1 VKILLID
8 DSRFMR
14 LANQRALT
22 HAGHEVIGSDDGE
35 KGLEVAIQI
44 QPDLILL
51 DMMLPKLSGPEVLKA
66 LKENPRTRSIPVI
79 VLSAL
84 SDKNKEKL
92 MREGAADFIEK
103 SDDMMAHNSI
113 ELVRTVEKFAPK
125 KRPS

>member
-1 VKILLID
+1 MKILLID

-22 HAGHEVIGSDDGE
+22 HAGHEVIGRDDGE
-35 KGLEVAIQI
+35 QGLEVAIQI

-66 LKENPRTRSIPVI
+66 LKENPRTRYIPVI

-84 SDKNKEKL
+84 SDKNKERL

-103 SDDMMAHNSI
+103 SDDMMADDSI
-113 ELVRTVEKFAPK
+113 ELVRMIEKFALK
-125 KRPS
+125 NRPR

>member
-1 VKILLID
+1 MKILLID

-22 HAGHEVIGSDDGE
+22 HAGHEVIGRDDGE
-35 KGLEVAIQI
+35 QGLEVAIQI

-66 LKENPRTRSIPVI
+66 LKENPRTRYIPVI

-84 SDKNKEKL
+84 SDKNKERL
-92 MREGAADFIEK
+92 MREGAADFIAK
-103 SDDMMAHNSI
+103 SDDMMAHDSI
-113 ELVRTVEKFAPK
+113 ELVRMVEKFAPK
-125 KRPS
+125 NRPS

>member
-1 VKILLID
+1 MKILLID

-125 KRPS
+125 KRLS

>member
-1 VKILLID
+1 MKILLID

-22 HAGHEVIGSDDGE
+22 HAGHEVIGRDDGE
-35 KGLEVAIQI
+35 QGLEVAIQI

-66 LKENPRTRSIPVI
+66 LKENPRTRYIPVI

-84 SDKNKEKL
+84 SDKNKERL
-92 MREGAADFIEK
+92 MREGAADFIAK
-103 SDDMMAHNSI
+103 SDDMMAHDSI
-113 ELVRTVEKFAPK
+113 ELVRMVEKFAPK
-125 KRPS
+125 NRPR

>member
-1 VKILLID
+1 MKILLID

-22 HAGHEVIGSDDGE
+22 HAGHEVIGRDDGE
-35 KGLEVAIQI
+35 QGLEVAIQI

-66 LKENPRTRSIPVI
+66 LKENPRTRYIPVI

-84 SDKNKEKL
+84 SDKNKERL

-103 SDDMMAHNSI
+103 SDNMMADDSI
-113 ELVRTVEKFAPK
+113 ELVRMIEKFALK
-125 KRPS
+125 NRPS

>member
-1 VKILLID
+1 
-8 DSRFMR
+8 
-14 LANQRALT
+14 
-22 HAGHEVIGSDDGE
+22 
-35 KGLEVAIQI
+35 
-44 QPDLILL
+44 
-51 DMMLPKLSGPEVLKA
+51 
-66 LKENPRTRSIPVI
+66 

-113 ELVRTVEKFAPK
+113 ELVRTVEKFVPK

>member
-1 VKILLID
+1 MKILLID

-22 HAGHEVIGSDDGE
+22 HAGHEVIGSEDGE

-66 LKENPRTRSIPVI
+66 LKENSRTRSIPVI

-84 SDKNKEKL
+84 SEMNKERL
-92 MREGAADFIEK
+92 MRQGAADFIEK
-103 SDDMMAHNSI
+103 SDDMMAHSSI
-113 ELVRTVEKFAPK
+113 ELVRAVEKFAPK
-125 KRPS
+125 K

>member
-1 VKILLID
+1 MKILLID

-22 HAGHEVIGSDDGE
+22 HAGHEVIGRDDGE
-35 KGLEVAIQI
+35 QGLEVAIQI

-66 LKENPRTRSIPVI
+66 LKENPRTRYIPVI

-84 SDKNKEKL
+84 SDKNKERL

-103 SDDMMAHNSI
+103 SDDMMADDSI
-113 ELVRTVEKFAPK
+113 ELVRMIEKFALK
-125 KRPS
+125 NRPS